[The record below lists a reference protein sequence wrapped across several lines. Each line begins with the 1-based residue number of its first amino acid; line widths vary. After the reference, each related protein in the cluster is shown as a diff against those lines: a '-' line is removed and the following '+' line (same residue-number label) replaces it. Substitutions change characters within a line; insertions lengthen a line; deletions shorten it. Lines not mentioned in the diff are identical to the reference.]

1 MIQNVLNK
9 YNKGQDIEESRN
21 SSSWKMSL
29 VRKSSRQAG
38 CPPSSK
44 KNLKIRKMKSKF
56 YEAISSKK
64 NLRSYNTRIGK
75 KIRLFQI

>member
-56 YEAISSKK
+56 
-64 NLRSYNTRIGK
+64 
-75 KIRLFQI
+75 